1 MNHIK
6 LWGEKVG
13 KSYIRQLREG
23 RGMTQQQLADAIG
36 VCESSISAWETKHR
50 NIAGESLL
58 AVIAYFEL
66 GAEDIPRL
74 SPNFVQSEKQG

>member
-1 MNHIK
+1 
-6 LWGEKVG
+6 
-13 KSYIRQLREG
+13 
-23 RGMTQQQLADAIG
+23 MTQQQLADAIG
-36 VCESSISAWETKHR
+36 VCRASVSAWETMHR

-58 AVIAYFEL
+58 AVIAYFKL